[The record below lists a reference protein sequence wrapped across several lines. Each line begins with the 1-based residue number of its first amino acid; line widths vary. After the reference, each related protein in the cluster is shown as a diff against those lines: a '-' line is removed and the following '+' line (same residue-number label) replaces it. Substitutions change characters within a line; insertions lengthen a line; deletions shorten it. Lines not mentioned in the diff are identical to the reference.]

1 MFFINN
7 FLFIGSISIGT
18 IGVIGAII
26 YFNKI
31 DNINHIDNILLNKET
46 QTDVSNN
53 QSEYKDKSIQCEFC
67 ISEMEDNGELQ
78 IHDTPSSNRWF
89 ILNYITKNNSLT

>member
-1 MFFINN
+1 MFVINN
-7 FLFIGSISIGT
+7 FVFIGSITIGT

-31 DNINHIDNILLNKET
+31 DNIDHIDKILLNKET
-46 QTDVSNN
+46 QTDLNSNKP
-53 QSEYKDKSIQCEFC
+53 EYKDKSIQCEFC

-78 IHDTPSSNRWF
+78 IHNTSSSNRWF
-89 ILNYITKNNSLT
+89 ILNYITKNDNLT